1 MDISKHITNN
11 TLKVIAKPN
20 SPKTEVIGYD
30 ENKQALRI
38 AVAAVPD
45 KDKANT
51 ELLKFL
57 KRQTGRK
64 CELISGARARE
75 KTIRFIN

>member
-1 MDISKHITNN
+1 MKISKHINSGI
-11 TLKVIAKPN
+11 LHVIAKPN
-20 SPKTEVIGYD
+20 APKTEVIGWD
-30 ENKQALRI
+30 ESRKALRI

-57 KRQTGRK
+57 KKQTGKR
-64 CELISGARARE
+64 CELISGARSRE
-75 KTIRFIN
+75 KTIRFV